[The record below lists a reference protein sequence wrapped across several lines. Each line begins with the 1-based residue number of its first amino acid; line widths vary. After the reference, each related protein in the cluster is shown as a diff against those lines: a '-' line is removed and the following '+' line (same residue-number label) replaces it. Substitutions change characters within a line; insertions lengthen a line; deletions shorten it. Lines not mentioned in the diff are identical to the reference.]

1 MTSSE
6 LLATAPASAQDS
18 RGQYSVLVT
27 RDPEEVRKAQRLRY
41 DVFAGEM
48 GATLP
53 TTEPGVD
60 IEPFDDFCD
69 HIVVREETTG
79 DIVGTYRMLS
89 PSNAKRS
96 GRLYSDTEFDLS
108 NLDALREE
116 MVEVGRSCVHPAH
129 RNGAVMSLVW
139 TGIAKYL
146 LANGGRYLVGCS
158 SVPVADGG
166 AEAAGVWDIV
176 SAKHYAPEDYRVT
189 PLQPFEADSAPRPSR
204 GGRIPPLLR
213 GYLRLGA
220 WVCGPPMLDAEF
232 GVADF
237 FILFSMDNVD
247 HRYVRF
253 FLGDGFGEQ

>member
-6 LLATAPASAQDS
+6 LLASTPASAAS
-18 RGQYSVLVT
+18 GQYSLLVT
-27 RDPEEVRKAQRLRY
+27 RDPDEVRAAQRLRY

-53 TTEPGVD
+53 TEEPGIDVD
-60 IEPFDDFCD
+60 PFDEFCD
-69 HIVVREETTG
+69 HIVARDDSTG
-79 DIVGTYRMLS
+79 AIVGTYRMLS
-89 PSNAKRS
+89 PARAREAGK
-96 GRLYSDTEFDLS
+96 LYSDTEFDLS
-108 NLDALREE
+108 NLDALRAE
-116 MVEVGRSCVHPAH
+116 MVEVGRSCVAPGH

-139 TGIAKYL
+139 AGIAKYL
-146 LANGGRYLVGCS
+146 LGAGGKYLVGCS

-176 SAKHYAPEDYRVT
+176 SAKHYAPEPYRVR
-189 PLQPFEADSAPRPSR
+189 PLHPFDVDSAPRPTR
-204 GGRIPPLLR
+204 GRIPPLLR

-253 FLGDGFGEQ
+253 FLGDQLGDHSA